1 MNSFAIITVLFIFS
15 NTIIILNY
23 KYISKKIN
31 IYDKPNIR
39 KIHKKKTPVIGGII
53 IVLNFFL
60 YSIFSFFFNEI
71 EFEILNF
78 FIEKINYY
86 LFLFTILIIFFFG
99 IYDDKKNLNPNIKLF
114 ILSLIIFILIGLDN
128 QILLNKLKFSF
139 TEDILSLNKYSYLFT
154 ILCFLLFINASNMF
168 DGINGQ
174 SASFFIIFII
184 FLIHLTHLN
193 YLLIILL
200 ISLISFLY
208 LNYSGKI
215 FLGNNGICV
224 LAFIF
229 SYITVRLYNNKNIEY
244 AETIFIAM
252 MIPGFDMLRLFIQ
265 RLYNKKNPFHS
276 DKKHLHHLIL
286 NNLSFQKTI
295 LLLITYLITPF
306 TMLKI
311 GFSNLTIIFFNI
323 LLYILLIVIFCKK
336 KFK

>member
-1 MNSFAIITVLFIFS
+1 MNNFAIITLLFIFF
-15 NTIIILNY
+15 NTIIILNF
-23 KYISKKIN
+23 KHISKKIN
-31 IYDKPNIR
+31 IYDEPNLR
-39 KIHKKKTPVIGGII
+39 KIHKKKTPVIGGVII
-53 IVLNFFL
+53 LLNFFL
-60 YSIFSFFFNEI
+60 YSIFFFFFNEI
-71 EFEILNF
+71 EIEILNF
-78 FIEKINYY
+78 FTKKINYY

-99 IYDDKKNLNPNIKLF
+99 IYDDKRNLNPNIKLL
-114 ILSLIIFILIGLDN
+114 ILSLITFILIGLDN
-128 QILLNKLKFSF
+128 QILLNELKFSF
-139 TEDILSLNKYSYLFT
+139 IQDILSLNKYSYLFT
-154 ILCFLLFINASNMF
+154 ILCFLLFINACNMF

-184 FLIHLTHLN
+184 LLIQLTHFN
-193 YLLIILL
+193 YLLTILF

-229 SYITVRLYNNKNIEY
+229 SYTTIRLYNNKSIEY
-244 AETIFIAM
+244 ADTIFIAM

-306 TMLKI
+306 AMLKI

-323 LLYILLIVIFCKK
+323 LIYILLIAIFYKK